1 MLRQPGIGVKTLGD
15 HQATRDQVHDAFH
28 NLNVEDAAQWSVTHE
43 QPDDT
48 DHANDHS
55 GARGVVSD
63 QVPAPDLAPCLI
75 RKRFWSNGVA
85 RSSTLSGLCRCA
97 AHRLNPLEQGS

>member
-15 HQATRDQVHDAFH
+15 QQATRDQVHDAFH

-63 QVPAPDLAPCLI
+63 
-75 RKRFWSNGVA
+75 
-85 RSSTLSGLCRCA
+85 
-97 AHRLNPLEQGS
+97 